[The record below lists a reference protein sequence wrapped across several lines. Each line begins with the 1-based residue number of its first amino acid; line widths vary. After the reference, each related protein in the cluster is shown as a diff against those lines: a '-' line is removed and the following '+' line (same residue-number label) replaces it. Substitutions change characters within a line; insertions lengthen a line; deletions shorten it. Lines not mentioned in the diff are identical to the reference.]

1 MIIHKFI
8 IHVLDKNSDTP
19 ILNDFEGRV
28 SQDIEAFFQKKISK
42 VSRDND
48 IRTAVFND
56 YSNNLIKK
64 CCEQIIY
71 DESSFLNNSKEIA
84 AYLFDVMKLNAILES
99 CDLAICLYS
108 QKDEKKVAI
117 LKLDYNNSYTHSIS
131 FEDDKFNIQMSKN
144 EINIQETK
152 TVKIAA
158 LVGLSGMNDEYHL
171 KVLDKDAE
179 KEEANSKFVTEFLNA
194 TRVKDDKYRT
204 KKFKDTV
211 ENWITNV
218 LGNDIKQA
226 EDIRSILNYTLK
238 EKHEIDIKD
247 FVDKSIKD
255 DELKNSFKEHMEEK
269 GLDESFSIDKK
280 WVEKK
285 LKKRNIKTDNGFE
298 IKGNLTDF
306 EDPMKY
312 TVRQNQNGSIDIII
326 KNVNSIMKNKGAT
339 MENKDNFVLNKLGPA
354 SKVMK
359 KVEID
364 EKEIKSYLKELKECE
379 EVKVFIIRKDG
390 IEIPIVFKDG
400 NMNEWLRKEIEISFD
415 RFKDEIAQVKKA
427 LIKVTGEN

>member
-84 AYLFDVMKLNAILES
+84 AYLFDVMKLNATLES

-117 LKLDYNNSYTHSIS
+117 LKLDYNNSYTHSIE
-131 FEDDKFNIQMSKN
+131 FKEDKFNIQMSKN

-152 TVKIAA
+152 MVKIAA

-194 TRVKDDKYRT
+194 TKVKDDKYKT
-204 KKFKDTV
+204 KKFKECIDSMIAHIFDGDV
-211 ENWITNV
+211 
-218 LGNDIKQA
+218 KQA
-226 EDIRSILNYTLK
+226 EEMRRTAIYMLREKQKLDIN
-238 EKHEIDIKD
+238 E
-247 FVDKSIKD
+247 FADKVIKD
-255 DELKNSFKEHMEEK
+255 DLKESFKDHAEEK
-269 GLDESFSIDKK
+269 GIESFNIDKK
-280 WVEKK
+280 WVEKN
-285 LKKRNIKTDNGFE
+285 LKNRHIKTDTGFE
-298 IKGNLTDF
+298 IKGKMDDF
-306 EDPMKY
+306 EDFMKY
-312 TVRQNQNGSIDIII
+312 GIRHNGNGTIDIVI
-326 KNVNSIMKNKGAT
+326 KNVN
-339 MENKDNFVLNKLGPA
+339 FY
-354 SKVMK
+354 
-359 KVEID
+359 D
-364 EKEIKSYLKELKECE
+364 EK
-379 EVKVFIIRKDG
+379 
-390 IEIPIVFKDG
+390 
-400 NMNEWLRKEIEISFD
+400 
-415 RFKDEIAQVKKA
+415 
-427 LIKVTGEN
+427 

>member
-28 SQDIEAFFQKKISK
+28 NQDMDLFFQKKISK

-48 IRTAVFND
+48 IRTAVFNN

-71 DESSFLNNSKEIA
+71 DESSFLNSSKEIA
-84 AYLFDVMKLNAILES
+84 AYLFDVMKLNATLES

-117 LKLDYNNSYTHSIS
+117 LKLDYNNSYTHSIE
-131 FEDDKFNIQMSKN
+131 FKDDKFNIQMSKN

-158 LVGLSGMNDEYHL
+158 LVGLSGMNNEYHL
-171 KVLDKDAE
+171 NVLDKDAE
-179 KEEANSKFVTEFLNA
+179 KEEANSKFVSEFLNA
-194 TRVKDDKYRT
+194 TKVKDDKYKT
-204 KKFKDTV
+204 KKFK
-211 ENWITNV
+211 
-218 LGNDIKQA
+218 A
-226 EDIRSILNYTLK
+226 
-238 EKHEIDIKD
+238 
-247 FVDKSIKD
+247 FVDSYIAHLYSDMKQGEDVRGMLLYMLREKQKLDINEFADKVIKD
-255 DELKNSFKEHMEEK
+255 DLKDSFKDHVEEK
-269 GLDESFSIDKK
+269 GIESFNIDKK

-326 KNVNSIMKNKGAT
+326 KNVT
-339 MENKDNFVLNKLGPA
+339 FYE
-354 SKVMK
+354 
-359 KVEID
+359 
-364 EKEIKSYLKELKECE
+364 EK
-379 EVKVFIIRKDG
+379 
-390 IEIPIVFKDG
+390 
-400 NMNEWLRKEIEISFD
+400 
-415 RFKDEIAQVKKA
+415 
-427 LIKVTGEN
+427 

>member
-28 SQDIEAFFQKKISK
+28 NQDIEAFFNKKISK
-42 VSRDND
+42 VSGDND

-56 YSNNLIKK
+56 YSNNLIKS

-84 AYLFDVMKLNAILES
+84 SYLFEIMKLNATLES

-131 FEDDKFNIQMSKN
+131 FEEDKFNIQMSKN

-194 TRVKDDKYRT
+194 TKVKDDKYKT
-204 KKFKDTV
+204 KVFKALVDAFIA
-211 ENWITNV
+211 N
-218 LGNDIKQA
+218 LYSDMKQG
-226 EDIRSILNYTLK
+226 EDVRSILLYMLR
-238 EKHEIDIKD
+238 EKQKLDINE
-247 FVDKSIKD
+247 FADKAIKD
-255 DELKNSFKEHMEEK
+255 DLKDSFKDHVEEK
-269 GLDESFSIDKK
+269 GIESFNIDKK
-280 WVEKK
+280 WVEKN
-285 LKKRNIKTDNGFE
+285 LKNRHIKTDTGFE
-298 IKGNLTDF
+298 IKGKMDDF

-312 TVRQNQNGSIDIII
+312 TVRQNQNGSIDIVI
-326 KNVNSIMKNKGAT
+326 KNVT
-339 MENKDNFVLNKLGPA
+339 FYE
-354 SKVMK
+354 
-359 KVEID
+359 
-364 EKEIKSYLKELKECE
+364 EK
-379 EVKVFIIRKDG
+379 
-390 IEIPIVFKDG
+390 
-400 NMNEWLRKEIEISFD
+400 
-415 RFKDEIAQVKKA
+415 
-427 LIKVTGEN
+427 

>member
-1 MIIHKFI
+1 
-8 IHVLDKNSDTP
+8 
-19 ILNDFEGRV
+19 

-152 TVKIAA
+152 TIKIGAII
-158 LVGLSGMNDEYHL
+158 GLSGVNDEYHL
-171 KVLDKDAE
+171 RVLDKDAE
-179 KEEANSKFVTEFLNA
+179 KEEANSKFITEFLNA
-194 TRVKDDKYRT
+194 TKIKDDKYKT
-204 KKFKDTV
+204 KMFKNTA
-211 ENWITNV
+211 ENWITNA

-226 EDIRSILNYTLK
+226 EDVRSILNYTLK
-238 EKHEIDIKD
+238 EKHEININE
-247 FVDKSIKD
+247 FADKTIKD
-255 DELKNSFKEHMEEK
+255 DKLKDSFKEHMEEK
-269 GLDESFSIDKK
+269 GLDKGFSIDKK

-326 KNVNSIMKNKGAT
+326 KNVT
-339 MENKDNFVLNKLGPA
+339 FYE
-354 SKVMK
+354 
-359 KVEID
+359 
-364 EKEIKSYLKELKECE
+364 EK
-379 EVKVFIIRKDG
+379 
-390 IEIPIVFKDG
+390 
-400 NMNEWLRKEIEISFD
+400 
-415 RFKDEIAQVKKA
+415 
-427 LIKVTGEN
+427 

>member
-28 SQDIEAFFQKKISK
+28 NQDIEAFFNKKISK
-42 VSRDND
+42 VSGDND

-84 AYLFDVMKLNAILES
+84 AYLFDVMKLNATLES

-108 QKDEKKVAI
+108 QKYEKKVAI
-117 LKLDYNNSYTHSIS
+117 LKLDYNKSYTHSIE

-152 TVKIAA
+152 TIKIGAII
-158 LVGLSGMNDEYHL
+158 GLSGVNDEYHL
-171 KVLDKDAE
+171 RVLDKDAE

-194 TRVKDDKYRT
+194 TKVKDDKYKT
-204 KKFKDTV
+204 KMFKSTA
-211 ENWITNV
+211 ENWITNA
-218 LGNDIKQA
+218 LSNDIKQA
-226 EDIRSILNYTLK
+226 EDVRSILNYTLK
-238 EKHEIDIKD
+238 EKHEIDIND
-247 FVDKSIKD
+247 FVDKTIKD
-255 DELKNSFKEHMEEK
+255 DKLKDSFREHMEEK
-269 GLDESFSIDKK
+269 GIDEGFSIDKK
-280 WVEKK
+280 WVDKK
-285 LKKRNIKTDNGFE
+285 LKKRNIKTDNGFY

-326 KNVNSIMKNKGAT
+326 KNVT
-339 MENKDNFVLNKLGPA
+339 FYE
-354 SKVMK
+354 
-359 KVEID
+359 
-364 EKEIKSYLKELKECE
+364 EK
-379 EVKVFIIRKDG
+379 
-390 IEIPIVFKDG
+390 
-400 NMNEWLRKEIEISFD
+400 
-415 RFKDEIAQVKKA
+415 
-427 LIKVTGEN
+427 

>member
-28 SQDIEAFFQKKISK
+28 NQDIEAFFNKKISK
-42 VSRDND
+42 VSGDND

-56 YSNNLIKK
+56 YSNNLIKS

-84 AYLFDVMKLNAILES
+84 AYLFDVMKLNATLES

-131 FEDDKFNIQMSKN
+131 FEEDKFNIQMSKN

-194 TRVKDDKYRT
+194 TKVKDDKYKT
-204 KKFKDTV
+204 KVFKALVDAFIA
-211 ENWITNV
+211 N
-218 LGNDIKQA
+218 LYSDMKQG
-226 EDIRSILNYTLK
+226 EDVRSILLYMLR
-238 EKHEIDIKD
+238 EKQKLDINE
-247 FVDKSIKD
+247 FADKAIKD
-255 DELKNSFKEHMEEK
+255 DLKDSFKDHVEEK
-269 GLDESFSIDKK
+269 GIESFNIDKK
-280 WVEKK
+280 WVEKN
-285 LKKRNIKTDNGFE
+285 LKNRHIKTDTGFE
-298 IKGNLTDF
+298 IKGKMDDF

-312 TVRQNQNGSIDIII
+312 TVRQNQNGSIDIVI
-326 KNVNSIMKNKGAT
+326 KNVT
-339 MENKDNFVLNKLGPA
+339 FYE
-354 SKVMK
+354 
-359 KVEID
+359 
-364 EKEIKSYLKELKECE
+364 EK
-379 EVKVFIIRKDG
+379 
-390 IEIPIVFKDG
+390 
-400 NMNEWLRKEIEISFD
+400 
-415 RFKDEIAQVKKA
+415 
-427 LIKVTGEN
+427 

>member
-1 MIIHKFI
+1 MIMHKFI

-84 AYLFDVMKLNAILES
+84 AYLFEIMKANATLES

-117 LKLDYNNSYTHSIS
+117 LKLDYNKSYTHSIS
-131 FEDDKFNIQMSKN
+131 FEDDKFNIQMSTN
-144 EINIQETK
+144 EVNIQETK
-152 TVKIAA
+152 AIKIAT

-171 KVLDKDAE
+171 RVLDKDAE
-179 KEEANSKFVTEFLNA
+179 KEETNSKFVTEFLNA
-194 TRVKDDKYRT
+194 TKVKDDKYKT
-204 KKFKDTV
+204 KKFKNTA
-211 ENWITNV
+211 ENWITNA
-218 LGNDIKQA
+218 LSNDIKQA
-226 EDIRSILNYTLK
+226 EDVRSILNYTLR
-238 EKHEIDIKD
+238 EKQEIDIND
-247 FVDKSIKD
+247 FVDKTIKD
-255 DELKNSFKEHMEEK
+255 DKLKDSFKEHMKEK
-269 GLDESFSIDKK
+269 GLDEGFSIDKK

-312 TVRQNQNGSIDIII
+312 SVRQNQNGSIDIVI
-326 KNVNSIMKNKGAT
+326 KNVSFY
-339 MENKDNFVLNKLGPA
+339 E
-354 SKVMK
+354 
-359 KVEID
+359 
-364 EKEIKSYLKELKECE
+364 EK
-379 EVKVFIIRKDG
+379 
-390 IEIPIVFKDG
+390 
-400 NMNEWLRKEIEISFD
+400 
-415 RFKDEIAQVKKA
+415 
-427 LIKVTGEN
+427 

>member
-28 SQDIEAFFQKKISK
+28 SQDMDIFFQKKINK
-42 VSRDND
+42 VLRDND
-48 IRTAVFND
+48 IRKAVFND
-56 YSNNLIKK
+56 YSSNLIKK

-84 AYLFDVMKLNAILES
+84 AYLFDVMKLNATLES
-99 CDLAICLYS
+99 CDLAICLYTE
-108 QKDEKKVAI
+108 KDEKKVAI
-117 LKLDYNNSYTHSIS
+117 LKLDYNKSYTHSIS

-152 TVKIAA
+152 AIKIGAII
-158 LVGLSGMNDEYHL
+158 GLSGMNDEYHL
-171 KVLDKDAE
+171 RVLDKDAE

-194 TRVKDDKYRT
+194 TKVKDDKFKT
-204 KKFKDTV
+204 KMFKNTV
-211 ENWITNV
+211 ENWITNA
-218 LGNDIKQA
+218 LSNDIKQA
-226 EDIRSILNYTLK
+226 EDVRSILNYTLR
-238 EKHEIDIKD
+238 EKQEIDIND
-247 FVDKSIKD
+247 FVDKTIKD
-255 DELKNSFKEHMEEK
+255 DKLKDSFKEHMKEK
-269 GLDESFSIDKK
+269 GLDEGFSIDKK

-326 KNVNSIMKNKGAT
+326 KNVT
-339 MENKDNFVLNKLGPA
+339 FYE
-354 SKVMK
+354 
-359 KVEID
+359 
-364 EKEIKSYLKELKECE
+364 EK
-379 EVKVFIIRKDG
+379 
-390 IEIPIVFKDG
+390 
-400 NMNEWLRKEIEISFD
+400 
-415 RFKDEIAQVKKA
+415 
-427 LIKVTGEN
+427 

>member
-48 IRTAVFND
+48 IRIAVFND
-56 YSNNLIKK
+56 YSNNLIKS

-84 AYLFDVMKLNAILES
+84 SYLFEIMKLNATLES

-117 LKLDYNNSYTHSIS
+117 LKLDYNKSYTHSIE
-131 FEDDKFNIQMSKN
+131 FKDDKFNIQMSKN

-158 LVGLSGMNDEYHL
+158 LVGLSGMNDKYHL
-171 KVLDKDAE
+171 RVLDKDAE

-194 TRVKDDKYRT
+194 TKIKDDKYKT
-204 KKFKDTV
+204 KKFKNTA
-211 ENWITNV
+211 ENWITNA
-218 LGNDIKQA
+218 LSNDIKQA
-226 EDIRSILNYTLK
+226 EDVRSILNYTLR
-238 EKHEIDIKD
+238 EKHEIDIND
-247 FVDKSIKD
+247 FVDKTIKD
-255 DELKNSFKEHMEEK
+255 DKLKDSFKEHMEEK
-269 GLDESFSIDKK
+269 GLVEGFSIDKK

-285 LKKRNIKTDNGFE
+285 LKKRNIKTDNGFD
-298 IKGNLTDF
+298 IKGNLTVF

-312 TVRQNQNGSIDIII
+312 TVRQNQNGSIDIVI
-326 KNVNSIMKNKGAT
+326 KNVT
-339 MENKDNFVLNKLGPA
+339 FYE
-354 SKVMK
+354 
-359 KVEID
+359 
-364 EKEIKSYLKELKECE
+364 EK
-379 EVKVFIIRKDG
+379 
-390 IEIPIVFKDG
+390 
-400 NMNEWLRKEIEISFD
+400 
-415 RFKDEIAQVKKA
+415 
-427 LIKVTGEN
+427 

>member
-28 SQDIEAFFQKKISK
+28 SQDMDLFFQKKISK

-56 YSNNLIKK
+56 YSSNLIKK

-71 DESSFLNNSKEIA
+71 DENSFLSNSKEIA
-84 AYLFDVMKLNAILES
+84 AYLFEIMKANATLES

-108 QKDEKKVAI
+108 QKDEKGIAI
-117 LKLDYNNSYTHSIS
+117 LKLDYNKSYTHSIE
-131 FEDDKFNIQMSKN
+131 FENDKFNIQMSTN
-144 EINIQETK
+144 EVNIQETK
-152 TVKIAA
+152 AIKIGAII
-158 LVGLSGMNDEYHL
+158 GLSGMNDEYHL
-171 KVLDKDAE
+171 SVLDKDAE
-179 KEEANSKFVTEFLNA
+179 KEETNSKFVTEFLNA
-194 TRVKDDKYRT
+194 TKIKDDKYKT
-204 KKFKDTV
+204 KMFKNTA
-211 ENWITNV
+211 ENWITNA

-226 EDIRSILNYTLK
+226 EDVRSILNYTLK
-238 EKHEIDIKD
+238 EKHEVDIND
-247 FVDKSIKD
+247 FVDNSIKD
-255 DELKNSFKEHMEEK
+255 DELKDSFKEHMEEK

-326 KNVNSIMKNKGAT
+326 KNVT
-339 MENKDNFVLNKLGPA
+339 FYE
-354 SKVMK
+354 
-359 KVEID
+359 
-364 EKEIKSYLKELKECE
+364 EK
-379 EVKVFIIRKDG
+379 
-390 IEIPIVFKDG
+390 
-400 NMNEWLRKEIEISFD
+400 
-415 RFKDEIAQVKKA
+415 
-427 LIKVTGEN
+427 